1 VESSRAQLL
10 CEVAQATEQSA
21 SRAVRRLDARLDA
34 EWERR
39 TALEKLVSEYERRAE
54 QAATDP
60 QVQQALELA
69 ANEAEYTR
77 LLRPAPASAP
87 AVTVPP
93 IADGATLTSVQEV
106 IFPPS

>member
-1 VESSRAQLL
+1 MLTDE
-10 CEVAQATEQSA
+10 
-21 SRAVRRLDARLDA
+21 RLDEFRTNKEALLLDVREALLGRL
-34 EWERR
+34 
-39 TALEKLVSEYERRAE
+39 TPPTQRRAE

-93 IADGATLTSVQEV
+93 IADGATLPSVQEA